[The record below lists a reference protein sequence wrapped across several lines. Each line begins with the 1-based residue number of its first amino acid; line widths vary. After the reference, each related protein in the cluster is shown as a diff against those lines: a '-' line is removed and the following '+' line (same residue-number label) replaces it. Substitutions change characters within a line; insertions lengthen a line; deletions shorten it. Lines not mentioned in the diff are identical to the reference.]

1 MKCFLRDS
9 RNKLA
14 HINVLFGRWHIR
26 RHRYDSHLQHERF
39 PKHCGEKHWR
49 HKELRSGEIY
59 NKFLEYLLG
68 KIQAQEGTKF
78 DDDKDFQSKLLEN
91 VVSAKCEL
99 SVSDGVGIFM
109 ELPNNNYTNCIIVI
123 RIKF

>member
-1 MKCFLRDS
+1 MGFD
-9 RNKLA
+9 
-14 HINVLFGRWHIR
+14 FGGGTFDVTVTTVTYSTDGSPNIV
-26 RHRYDSHLQHERF
+26 
-39 PKHCGEKHWR
+39 EKSIGGIGNLGGGKIDHQ
-49 HKELRSGEIY
+49 
-59 NKFLEYLLG
+59 FLEYLLG

-109 ELPNNNYTNCIIVI
+109 ELPNNN
-123 RIKF
+123 